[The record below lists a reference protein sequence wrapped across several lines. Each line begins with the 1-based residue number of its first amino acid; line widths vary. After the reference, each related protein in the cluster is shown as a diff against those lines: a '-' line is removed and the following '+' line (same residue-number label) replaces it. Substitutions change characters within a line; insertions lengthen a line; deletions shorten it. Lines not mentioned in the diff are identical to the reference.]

1 MHFTSER
8 SVARMNPHH
17 EVPGSTSAMRWGAIG
32 ALVASIALAH
42 ALIGR
47 ASHEEHV
54 IHVALRAAFLIP
66 ILLGAIWYGALGA
79 AAVAGATSAI
89 LLIHIRTAWLGD
101 SWENANQLAMIA
113 VYWVMGL
120 MAGLLITLERRA
132 DSLRR
137 KAEERLQREV
147 LVSGLAALEAALKSR
162 DEYTG
167 AHGEAV
173 AALASSIA
181 RELGLSEDRVELVR
195 LAGLVHDL
203 GKIGVRDDVLCK
215 PEALTPEELEPMR
228 RHPRIAADILAT
240 VPGSREIAE
249 IVRAH
254 HEYLD
259 GSGYP
264 DGLEGSAIPI
274 ETRIVTVAD
283 VFCAATDDRAYQ
295 AGMSVTQAL
304 ALLDGWVPN
313 RVSAEVVAALR
324 ACVTTPSAHSPP
336 ACDQTPGR

>member
-1 MHFTSER
+1 MK
-8 SVARMNPHH
+8 PHH
-17 EVPGSTSAMRWGAIG
+17 KISESTPAMRWGAIA
-32 ALVASIALAH
+32 ALVASITLAH

-54 IHVALRAAFLIP
+54 VHVALRAAFLIP
-66 ILLGAIWYGALGA
+66 ILLGAVWYGAPGA

-113 VYWVMGL
+113 VYWVTGL
-120 MAGLLITLERRA
+120 MTGVLITLERRA

-137 KAEERLQREV
+137 EAEERLQREV
-147 LVSGLAALEAALKSR
+147 LVSGLGALEAALKSR

-167 AHGEAV
+167 THGEAV
-173 AALASSIA
+173 AVLAASVA
-181 RELGLSEDRVELVR
+181 RELRLSEDRVELVH

-203 GKIGVRDDVLCK
+203 GKIAVRDDVLYK
-215 PEALTPEELEPMR
+215 PEALTPQELEAMR

-240 VPGSREIAE
+240 VPGSRKIAE

-264 DGLEGSAIPI
+264 DGLRGPAIPI

-283 VFCAATDDRAYQ
+283 IFCAVTDDRAYHR
-295 AGMSVTQAL
+295 GMSVTEAL

-313 RVSAEVVAALR
+313 RVSAKVVAALR
-324 ACVTTPSAHSPP
+324 TCVATPSAHLPL
-336 ACDQTPGR
+336 ARQQIPGT